1 MTMRLASSKG
11 PSLTGENRS
20 VSGTVISKLKSDLK
34 LTLCLFGSFV
44 FACAGC
50 ATRLQEEPPSA
61 AARNAASLHALPIDL
76 FGRTEVGWAV
86 YAPRIEQTVGARSGP
101 ATAAFA
107 AAVARWRVA
116 HALGDT
122 GVVDATLL
130 SVMKQTWQAERPF
143 LALRAAGV
151 CPPPPPEANL
161 AWTLPAESH
170 GGRVVQLRHGAL
182 DAWRALVREARYD
195 QPALAAHPELLV
207 VFSGYRS
214 PEHDAVRCA
223 QERNCQ
229 GVVRAAC
236 SAHRTGLALDVV
248 LDTAPGY
255 AVDSTADRNREAMA
269 DGLAYRWLVANA
281 ARFGFVN
288 YVFEPWHWEWTG
300 ERP

>member
-1 MTMRLASSKG
+1 M
-11 PSLTGENRS
+11 
-20 VSGTVISKLKSDLK
+20 
-34 LTLCLFGSFV
+34 
-44 FACAGC
+44 
-50 ATRLQEEPPSA
+50 
-61 AARNAASLHALPIDL
+61 
-76 FGRTEVGWAV
+76 GWAV
-86 YAPRIEQTVGARSGP
+86 YAPRIEQTVGVRAGP
-101 ATAAFA
+101 ATPVFA
-107 AAVARWRVA
+107 AAVAHWRVA

-122 GVVDATLL
+122 GVVDPTLL
-130 SVMKQTWQAERPF
+130 SVMKQAWQAERPF

-161 AWTLPAESH
+161 AWTAPAESH
-170 GGRVVQLRHGAL
+170 GGRPVQLRPGAL

-195 QPALAAHPELLV
+195 QPALAARPELLA

-214 PEHDAVRCA
+214 PEHDAARCA
-223 QERNCQ
+223 QEGNCQ

-255 AVDSTADRNREAMA
+255 PADSTADVNRQAMA

-281 ARFGFVN
+281 GRFGFVN